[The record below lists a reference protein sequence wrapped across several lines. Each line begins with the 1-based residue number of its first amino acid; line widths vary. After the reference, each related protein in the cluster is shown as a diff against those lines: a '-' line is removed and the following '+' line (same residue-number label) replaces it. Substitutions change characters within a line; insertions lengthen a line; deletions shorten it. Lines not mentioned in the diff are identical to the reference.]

1 MPKPITEPK
10 MIKTLLTATALV
22 VCFSTA
28 SQAATMM
35 ACSNKNIAKME
46 KAAMAMKAPG
56 QKHDMQMAM
65 EEVHMAAMN
74 KKERKIHDCQMHLEE
89 AMKMTEHK

>member
-22 VCFSTA
+22 VCFSGA
-28 SQAATMM
+28 SQAAMM
-35 ACSNKNIAKME
+35 SCTNKNIAKME
-46 KAAMAMKAPG
+46 HAAMAMKAPG
-56 QKHDMQMAM
+56 QKHDMEMAM

-74 KKERKIHDCQMHLEE
+74 KKERKTHDCQMHLEE